1 MSFLFPSQLKHF
13 GIHLLDEARSPK
25 NQLHVQKHLYTRI
38 HGVWYDFAKFDH
50 PGGPIALNL
59 AKDRDATVLFESHHL
74 LSKID
79 LSKIL
84 SKYKVEAK
92 VAQDLCTID
101 PRDNGAHYK
110 WDNFHTDPFVKDI
123 KNLLMTHFGDIAKSR
138 NCTLY
143 QATKANKDRW
153 SLLGILALAVIT
165 TLPYYIGGQ
174 WWTLFVLPPMAWILF
189 INYWHDSL
197 HFSLS
202 SDWRTNASLPYLFP
216 IFSSPWLWYHEH
228 IIGHHAYTNVG
239 MKDPDIAHAPQ
250 LKREHES
257 VAWKRSHE
265 HQGTFFRYAL
275 VWSIATNIGLNLF
288 SDLKTNLKLSYNNVV
303 GYNRLSR
310 SRLIL
315 HGIGRMVYLYVM
327 FMWPLFLFPF
337 RKSTAWIVIPNVL
350 FSCCF
355 MVNSQINHL
364 TEECSNASDTNFL
377 KHQVITAQNFGCDSL
392 FCMLFSG
399 GLNYQIEHH
408 LFPFVNHCH
417 LPFLGA

>member
-1 MSFLFPSQLKHF
+1 M
-13 GIHLLDEARSPK
+13 
-25 NQLHVQKHLYTRI
+25 
-38 HGVWYDFAKFDH
+38 WYDVANFDH

-59 AKDRDATVLFESHHL
+59 ARGRDATVLFESHHL

-79 LSKIL
+79 MSKIL

-101 PRDNGAHYK
+101 PRDNGGHYK

-123 KNLLMTHFGDIAKSR
+123 KNLLVTHFGDIAKSR
-138 NCTLY
+138 NCTTTLY

-153 SLLGILALAVIT
+153 SLLGILALTVIT

-174 WWTLFVLPPMAWILF
+174 WWALFVLPLMVWVMGA
-189 INYWHDSL
+189 NYWHDCL
-197 HFSLS
+197 HFSFS
-202 SDWRTNASLPYLFP
+202 RDWRTNASLPYLFP
-216 IFSSPWLWYHEH
+216 ILSSPWLWYHEH
-228 IIGHHAYTNVG
+228 VIGHHAYTNVG
-239 MKDPDIAHAPQ
+239 MKDPDIAHTPQ

-257 VAWKRSHE
+257 VAWKKIHE
-265 HQGTFFRYAL
+265 HQATFFRFAL
-275 VWSIATNIGLNLF
+275 IWSLAVSIGLSLVN
-288 SDLKTNLKLSYNNVV
+288 DLKTNLKLSYNNVV
-303 GYNRLSR
+303 GYNKLSR

-315 HGIGRMVYLYVM
+315 HGIGRVVYLYMM

-337 RKSTAWIVIPNVL
+337 RKSAAFIVIPNVL
-350 FSCCF
+350 LSCCF

-399 GLNYQIEHH
+399 GLNFQIEHH

-417 LPFLGA
+417 LPFLGE

>member
-1 MSFLFPSQLKHF
+1 MGSL
-13 GIHLLDEARSPK
+13 RSP
-25 NQLHVQKHLYTRI
+25 LM
-38 HGVWYDFAKFDH
+38 VW
-50 PGGPIALNL
+50 
-59 AKDRDATVLFESHHL
+59 VL
-74 LSKID
+74 
-79 LSKIL
+79 
-84 SKYKVEAK
+84 V
-92 VAQDLCTID
+92 V
-101 PRDNGAHYK
+101 
-110 WDNFHTDPFVKDI
+110 
-123 KNLLMTHFGDIAKSR
+123 
-138 NCTLY
+138 
-143 QATKANKDRW
+143 
-153 SLLGILALAVIT
+153 
-165 TLPYYIGGQ
+165 
-174 WWTLFVLPPMAWILF
+174 
-189 INYWHDSL
+189 NYWHDSM

-202 SDWRTNASLPYLFP
+202 SDWRINASLPYLFP

-228 IIGHHAYTNVG
+228 GIGHHAYTNVG

-257 VAWKRSHE
+257 VAWKKIHE
-265 HQGTFFRYAL
+265 HQATFFRFAL
-275 VWSIATNIGLNLF
+275 IWSLAVSIGLSLVN
-288 SDLKTNLKLSYNNVV
+288 DLKTNLKLSYNNVV
-303 GYNRLSR
+303 GYNKLSR

-315 HGIGRMVYLYVM
+315 HGIGRVVYLYMM

-337 RKSTAWIVIPNVL
+337 RKSTAWIVIPNVV